1 VDCVVA
7 IYVGILLWRMTRF
20 IWSARDASRARRL
33 AKLDEVHNRLI
44 HAAKDSDVDE
54 IRGLLKEVELAGQ
67 EKQGVSQRAI
77 LAFAAATI
85 IFTLTCVVLAL
96 TLTSDG

>member
-1 VDCVVA
+1 
-7 IYVGILLWRMTRF
+7 
-20 IWSARDASRARRL
+20 
-33 AKLDEVHNRLI
+33 LDEVHNRLI

>member
-33 AKLDEVHNRLI
+33 AKLEEVQGRLI
-44 HAAKDSDVDE
+44 HAAKDSDIDE
-54 IRGLLKEVELAGQ
+54 IRDLLKEVELAGH
-67 EKQGVSQRAI
+67 EKKGFSQRAI
-77 LAFAAATI
+77 LAFAAVTI
-85 IFTLTCVVLAL
+85 MFTLTCVVLAL

>member
-1 VDCVVA
+1 
-7 IYVGILLWRMTRF
+7 MTWF

-33 AKLDEVHNRLI
+33 AKLEEVQSRLI
-44 HAAKDSDVDE
+44 HAAKDADVNE
-54 IRGLLKEVELAGQ
+54 IRDLLKEVELAGHD
-67 EKQGVSQRAI
+67 KPGFSQRAI

-96 TLTSDG
+96 SLTSDG